1 VRPGSVV
8 FVVTNAGAVVS
19 KRLRTLD
26 EQTGRRPSMGAS
38 VAQGF
43 GTIGRQVAERH
54 EALASSRRGTTFQI
68 FWWTKRTK
76 RTKRWVK
83 GGSDL
88 DLSTLVHA
96 DAAVTP
102 EPRPPSPGG
111 TWRPLDLAGRRVYS
125 RTAERYWILR
135 CGDDELRFSHRSG
148 AERWANKLAERG
160 LSSELTWHDEK
171 ITSVPQDDRSVA

>member
-1 VRPGSVV
+1 
-8 FVVTNAGAVVS
+8 
-19 KRLRTLD
+19 
-26 EQTGRRPSMGAS
+26 MGAS

-54 EALASSRRGTTFQI
+54 EALASSRRGTTFPV
-68 FWWTKRTK
+68 FWRTWRTK
-76 RTKRWVK
+76 RAKRLA
-83 GGSDL
+83 GGTDH
-88 DLSTLVHA
+88 DVSTLVHA

-160 LSSELTWHDEK
+160 LSSELTWHDEN
-171 ITSVPQDDRSVA
+171 ITPTTLDDRSVA